1 VLSNRAHGPER
12 VLDLAEERAPGG
24 FARVEDVFAP
34 GELAEIAARYER
46 VAGFA
51 RESATQGAR

>member
-1 VLSNRAHGPER
+1 
-12 VLDLAEERAPGG
+12 VLDLAEERAPRG

-34 GELAEIAARYER
+34 GELTEIAGRYKR

-51 RESATQGAR
+51 PGTVP